1 MLPNATCIFLKI
13 MHDKDVKPMD
23 KEQLKKEIK
32 RIQNLIDNRH
42 SKFIHDELKQYLKI
56 LKRELKDKE

>member
-1 MLPNATCIFLKI
+1 MN
-13 MHDKDVKPMD
+13 
-23 KEQLKKEIK
+23 KEQLKAEIE
-32 RIQNLIDNRH
+32 RIENIIANKY